1 MGTAQQFYFHL
12 ANFKHVKI
20 SGPVNI
26 SAIYS
31 MVPED
36 VKTGWKDHQEDNH
49 DAKKDEGDGTEGN
62 ILQVTTC

>member
-1 MGTAQQFYFHL
+1 
-12 ANFKHVKI
+12 
-20 SGPVNI
+20 
-26 SAIYS
+26 